1 MTKDASKAM
10 EDDASYHSRSLES
23 SSSSLALKAAP
34 LTIDQVSALSKASC
48 QCFMDEGLNSS
59 ARLIAWGM
67 YQACEKVLGR

>member
-23 SSSSLALKAAP
+23 SSSSLALN
-34 LTIDQVSALSKASC
+34 ASEVFLLA
-48 QCFMDEGLNSS
+48 QASYDMFMDESLPSS

-67 YQACEKVLGR
+67 YQAYEKVLGR